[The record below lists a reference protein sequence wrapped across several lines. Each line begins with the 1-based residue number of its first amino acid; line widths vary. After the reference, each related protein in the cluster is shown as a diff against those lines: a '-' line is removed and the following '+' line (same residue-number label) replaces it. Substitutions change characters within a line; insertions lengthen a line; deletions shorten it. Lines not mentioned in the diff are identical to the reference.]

1 MAAALAWLAVLG
13 WTFAGTHDRLTWAME
28 TFPVWLALPLLAA
41 TQRRFLLTTLL
52 YVAIFCHALVL
63 MVGGQYTYAKVPAG
77 FWVQEWLHLQR
88 NPYDKLGHFMQ
99 GFVPALAAR
108 EILRRGGW
116 VRGRWMLAF
125 LVLCVV
131 MAISAGY
138 ELIEWGAAV
147 ALGQG
152 ADDFLGTQ
160 GDPCDTQSDMA
171 FAGIGAIVALGL
183 FAGLQDRQIAR
194 GVRRGLMRPAPARAA
209 A

>member
-1 MAAALAWLAVLG
+1 
-13 WTFAGTHDRLTWAME
+13 ME

-41 TQRRFLLTTLL
+41 TQRRFPLTTLL

-160 GDPCDTQSDMA
+160 GDPWDTQSDMA